1 VVAAENCIVYRVRTG
16 WLVCL
21 ASHGMRHLVQL
32 CSVNP
37 SVSRTVFI
45 VHSVNEE
52 ADDETECGG
61 CGELYRESSED

>member
-1 VVAAENCIVYRVRTG
+1 VVAAENCIVNRVRTS

-21 ASHGMRHLVQL
+21 ASHGMRYLVQA

-45 VHSVNEE
+45 VHSVNDFFLLH
-52 ADDETECGG
+52 AVGTTGFVQF
-61 CGELYRESSED
+61 L